1 MISKYELFSTF
12 VSSMYHDI
20 QRIERTEMAKYNLK
34 GPYAQFLVAMSR
46 YPEGITAARL
56 CEICEKDKAA
66 VSRTIVELEQAGLVR
81 RKETHGIHYRVPL
94 VLTQAGFNTAEQ
106 VKHLAALA
114 VEQAGVGLEDEQ
126 RDTFYQVLGHIA
138 QNLHTISRD
147 GLQEKE

>member
-66 VSRTIVELEQAGLVR
+66 VSRTVVELEQAGLVCR
-81 RKETHGIHYRVPL
+81 REKNGVHYRVPL
-94 VLTQAGFNTAEQ
+94 VLTEAGRTAAEE
-106 VKHLAALA
+106 VKRLAALA
-114 VEQAGVGLEDEQ
+114 VEQAGDGLQDSQ
-126 RDTFYQVLGHIA
+126 RDVFYFVLGHIA
-138 QNLHTISRD
+138 RNLHTISRD
-147 GLQEKE
+147 GLKEKE